1 MEIIKQQNNITTKP
15 LNQNRMARVTIE
27 FDSIEDKHEME
38 MCLNGMKWYLLAWEL
53 DQYLRNR
60 LKHENLSEDAYKA
73 LDEARD
79 KLHEL
84 RSENGLSFD

>member
-1 MEIIKQQNNITTKP
+1 
-15 LNQNRMARVTIE
+15 MAKVIIE
-27 FDSIEDKHEME
+27 FDSIEDKDEME

-60 LKHENLSEDAYKA
+60 LKHEILSEDAYKA

-79 KLHEL
+79 KLYEL
-84 RSENGLSFD
+84 RREDNLSFD

>member
-1 MEIIKQQNNITTKP
+1 
-15 LNQNRMARVTIE
+15 MAKVTIE
-27 FDSIEDKHEME
+27 FDSIEDKDEME

-53 DQYLRNR
+53 DQYLRGR
-60 LKHENLSEDAYKA
+60 LKYEDNLSEDAYKA

-84 RSENGLSFD
+84 RSEDGLTFD

>member
-1 MEIIKQQNNITTKP
+1 
-15 LNQNRMARVTIE
+15 
-27 FDSIEDKHEME
+27 

-60 LKHENLSEDAYKA
+60 LKYEDLPEDAYKA

-84 RSENGLSFD
+84 RSEDGLTFD

>member
-1 MEIIKQQNNITTKP
+1 
-15 LNQNRMARVTIE
+15 MAKVTIE
-27 FDSIEDKHEME
+27 FDSIEDKEEME

-53 DQYLRNR
+53 DQYLRGR
-60 LKHENLSEDAYKA
+60 LKYEPMSDKEYEVLQQT
-73 LDEARD
+73 RD

>member
-1 MEIIKQQNNITTKP
+1 
-15 LNQNRMARVTIE
+15 MAKVTIE
-27 FDSIEDKHEME
+27 FDSIEDQHELDV
-38 MCLNGMKWYLLAWEL
+38 CINGGKWYTLAWQL

-60 LKHENLSEDAYKA
+60 LKYEPMSDKEYEVLQQTRE
-73 LDEARD
+73 

>member
-1 MEIIKQQNNITTKP
+1 
-15 LNQNRMARVTIE
+15 
-27 FDSIEDKHEME
+27 ME

-84 RSENGLSFD
+84 RSEDNLSFD

>member
-1 MEIIKQQNNITTKP
+1 
-15 LNQNRMARVTIE
+15 MAKVTIE

-53 DQYLRNR
+53 DQYLRGR
-60 LKHENLSEDAYKA
+60 LKYEPMSDKEYEMLQQT
-73 LDEARD
+73 RD

-84 RSENGLSFD
+84 KSENGLSFD

>member
-1 MEIIKQQNNITTKP
+1 MTHGRNGKTKP
-15 LNQNRMARVTIE
+15 LNQNRMAKVTIE

-53 DQYLRNR
+53 DQYLRGR
-60 LKHENLSEDAYKA
+60 LKYEPMSDKEYEMLQQT
-73 LDEARD
+73 RD

-84 RSENGLSFD
+84 KSENGLSFD